1 MEILNKYSC
10 ENCGYYT
17 NISTN
22 FKTHIASK
30 KHLKIEAQLAVNDTN
45 NIFQCDVCNKKF
57 ISNSGFW
64 SHKRGCKIEDRPV
77 ITDYNTIKEINESV
91 REIKQNMPLIQPQ
104 QILNH
109 TITTDNS
116 TDNSTSSSTNNTQNN
131 NFNITMY
138 LNENCKDAI
147 DFMSLIR
154 SIEIGKDYRE
164 KMLANG
170 FAQNICDVI
179 KETLNKI
186 PFVQRPIH
194 YIENEDPNQQ
204 IIHIRDNNEWKKETE
219 LEWTSQ
225 IHNYYSGEFPD
236 DTPEPEKAKIFFGLK
251 ELEENIIQKITEYY
265 SKSIQFKIFERDNQS
280 EMNYVPNKIKIIK
293 YLLENIKLDK
303 NELVSLIEK
312 SDELIITNEF
322 V

>member
-1 MEILNKYSC
+1 MELLNKYSC
-10 ENCGYYT
+10 ERCGYYT

-22 FKTHIASK
+22 YKTHINSK
-30 KHLKIEAQLAVNDTN
+30 KHHKIEAQLNVNNTKN
-45 NIFQCDVCNKKF
+45 LFECDVCKKKF
-57 ISNSGFW
+57 ISTSGYW

-104 QILNH
+104 QISN
-109 TITTDNS
+109 ITNS
-116 TDNSTSSSTNNTQNN
+116 TNNNNNTQNN

-138 LNENCKDAI
+138 LNEKCNNAI
-147 DFMSLIR
+147 DFMSLMK
-154 SIEIGKDYRE
+154 SIQIGPNYRAN
-164 KMLANG
+164 MLANG

-179 KETLNKI
+179 KETLYKI
-186 PFVQRPIH
+186 PFVERPIH
-194 YIENEDPNQQ
+194 YIESEDPNQQ

-225 IHNYYSGEFPD
+225 IHNYYSGEFD
-236 DTPEPEKAKIFFGLK
+236 ENMPENDKTKIFFGLK
-251 ELEENIIQKITEYY
+251 ELEDNIIDKITEYY
-265 SKSIQFKIFERDNQS
+265 SKSIQFKVFERDNQS

-303 NELVSLIEK
+303 TELVSLIEK
-312 SDELIITNEF
+312 SDEPKKTNEII
-322 V
+322 VTAI